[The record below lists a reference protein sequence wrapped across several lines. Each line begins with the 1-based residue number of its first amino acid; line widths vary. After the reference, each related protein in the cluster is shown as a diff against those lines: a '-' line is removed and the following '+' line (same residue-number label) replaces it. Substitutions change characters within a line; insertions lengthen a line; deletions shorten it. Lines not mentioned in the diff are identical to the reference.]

1 MGTQLLGLPNEL
13 LVLIF
18 AFLPLRSITSCKRS
32 CRHLR
37 AVIKQSGL
45 LRCRIRTMKNY
56 IENLSPPG
64 LSTADFLENLRIWEK
79 AWLTFGVGK
88 DAAKQTLFRPFQ
100 GFSEFLLR
108 SGYLIQMGQGDR
120 SGWSYIDLSLQRDL
134 RGKRSPIQWTDVQ
147 LEVNL
152 STRGW
157 ALDIDQDLMAIS
169 CLS

>member
-1 MGTQLLGLPNEL
+1 MRTQLLALPNEL
-13 LVLIF
+13 LVLIL
-18 AFLPLRSITSCKRS
+18 AFLPLRSITSCKRT

-64 LSTADFLENLRIWEK
+64 LSTSDFLENLRIWEK

-88 DAAKQTLFRPFQ
+88 EAATQTLFRPFQ
-100 GFSEFLLR
+100 GFSEFLVR

-120 SGWSYIDLSLQRDL
+120 CGWSYVDLSLQPHL
-134 RGKRSPIQWTDVQ
+134 RGKRSAVRWTDVQ

-152 STRGW
+152 TTRGW
-157 ALDIDQDLMAIS
+157 ALDIDQDLVAIS

>member
-13 LVLIF
+13 IVLIL
-18 AFLPLRSITSCKRS
+18 AFLPLRSITFCKRS

-79 AWLTFGVGK
+79 AWLTFSVGK
-88 DAAKQTLFRPFQ
+88 EAAKQTMFRPFR

-108 SGYLIQMGQGDR
+108 SGYLIQMCQGDR
-120 SGWSYIDLSLQRDL
+120 SGWSYVDLSLQPNF
-134 RGKRSPIQWTDVQ
+134 RGKRSAGLWTDIQ

-152 STRGW
+152 TTSGW
-157 ALDIDQDLMAIS
+157 ALDIDQDLVAIS